1 MQRRRSQ
8 GFDERN
14 EAEQVMQG
22 LDIDQEQLAK
32 AIRRQMIYG
41 DLLTDRQQY
50 MLLSEEKRQK
60 L

>member
-1 MQRRRSQ
+1 MQR
-8 GFDERN
+8 
-14 EAEQVMQG
+14 

-60 L
+60 M